1 MKLGAKEKRS
11 RTQKIKKTKT
21 KYNGQQPKKK
31 KDCDEP
37 NLVPNEKTQP
47 ILWTKRPT
55 CALVGCDSLRPNP
68 RNLETLDVIYMGVNL

>member
-1 MKLGAKEKRS
+1 VKLGAKEKRS

-47 ILWTKRPT
+47 IL
-55 CALVGCDSLRPNP
+55 
-68 RNLETLDVIYMGVNL
+68 